1 MYGLTVNLIV
11 SLLGHL
17 SNIDEIPTQKFVF
30 PVTPLYTLIA
40 QSCEMKETYWFKLV
54 EIYFLYLPNSKIF
67 KVLQ

>member
-11 SLLGHL
+11 SLVGHL

-30 PVTPLYTLIA
+30 SVTPLYTLIA
-40 QSCEMKETYWFKLV
+40 ESG